1 MLALP
6 DPPYKVTGEL
16 PVMRLAHGFV
26 RARRLLLLPATLR
39 VALVLLAAGSGFAGT
54 PAPAADPA
62 GVPSASPADA
72 AQRVIEHGM
81 RATVGLSS
89 MKDQYDTYMGTGAVL
104 SPDGYILTSTTVVPA
119 GATKIKAV
127 FDGGVVREAKIA
139 EVREDLEAT
148 LIKVEAAGLE
158 CFAPARKLPAV
169 GQPAYTFSNAH
180 NAMSINGRAL
190 VSAGLVS
197 GLYRVENLGGESV
210 YAGSAIETSAAI
222 NPGSDGGPIVD
233 GQGQLCGIVSLN
245 ISPLRWQGLGVPM
258 PELLAQLQKLK
269 SGEVKMRDAPLLAQ
283 PAPGRFAALAQQAAE
298 LSACLVGLVVERK
311 FPPETVRRVPWPQ
324 YRDKIA
330 DWGKKP
336 LLEQSTI
343 HNTFLT
349 AARVFEANQMLRRP
363 AAPLTAVAISPDGL
377 LLTSEFNVEEDTI
390 FKDKKSGAPRKIELG
405 GNLAELFRNAMQ
417 DLVEDKN
424 PVVRM
429 WAVLPDGSRHEAKL
443 LAKHQPLGVA
453 LLKIEAKTPKF
464 LDPGKQAEPRLG
476 MRVGVLGYMGGG
488 TPPYTLNPGIV
499 SAASRNRQQH
509 FQIDAAVNYG
519 NSGGPIIS
527 ESGQWLGIAGA
538 PISPRTVLGRL
549 LPANELHT
557 WLAAPNSGVAMAGR
571 SDKLTAALEGLKS
584 GKGVEHV
591 RGALLGAAVDPRRAL
606 GDQVILGLVLP
617 GSPADKAG
625 LRPGDRI
632 LSFDNRPLD
641 SWKQLVDLVA
651 QHHPGD
657 KIALKVHRKNI
668 VRHLM
673 IKGQKIENP
682 ADLQKLMDGLKPDE
696 KFEGTMLQSDD
707 KTLEVILAG
716 EK

>member
-1 MLALP
+1 LFLIS
-6 DPPYKVTGEL
+6 TTFG
-16 PVMRLAHGFV
+16 
-26 RARRLLLLPATLR
+26 
-39 VALVLLAAGSGFAGT
+39 VLLAAAGSGLAGA
-54 PAPAADPA
+54 PAPPADPA
-62 GVPSASPADA
+62 E
-72 AQRVIEHGM
+72 RLIEHCM

-89 MKDQYDTYMGTGAVL
+89 VKDQYDTYMGTGAVL

-127 FDGGVVREAKIA
+127 FDGGVVREAKIV

-197 GLYRVENLGGESV
+197 GLYRVENQGGESV

-233 GQGQLCGIVSLN
+233 AQGQLCGIVSLN

-258 PELLAQLQKLK
+258 PELLAQLQKLR
-269 SGEVKMRDAPLLAQ
+269 SGEVKLRDAPPAQ
-283 PAPGRFAALAQQAAE
+283 PVPGRFTALAQQAAE
-298 LSACLVGLVVERK
+298 LSACLVGLVIERK

-324 YRDKIA
+324 YRDKIS

-336 LLEQSTI
+336 LVEQSTI

-349 AARVFEANQMLRRP
+349 ASRIFEANQMLRRP
-363 AAPLTAVAISPDGL
+363 AAPLTAVAVSPDGH

-390 FKDKKSGAPRKIELG
+390 FKDKKTGTPRKIELA
-405 GNLAELFRNAMQ
+405 GNLVDVVRNAAQ

-424 PVVRM
+424 PIVRM

-464 LDPGKQAEPRLG
+464 LDPQKKAEPRLG
-476 MRVGVLGYMGGG
+476 MRVGVLGYLGGG

-499 SAASRNRQQH
+499 SAASRNRGQH

-538 PISPRTVLGRL
+538 PISPRPVLGRL
-549 LPANELHT
+549 LSGNELHA

-571 SDKLTAALEGLKS
+571 SDKLAAALEGLKAS
-584 GKGVEHV
+584 KGVQHV
-591 RGALLGAAVDPRRAL
+591 AGALLGAAVDPRQAL
-606 GDQVILGLVLP
+606 GDQVVLGLVQP
-617 GSPADKAG
+617 GSPAEKAG

-641 SWKQLVDLVA
+641 SWKQLADLVA

-668 VRHLM
+668 VRHLT
-673 IKGQKIENP
+673 IKGQKVQDL

-696 KFEGTMLQSDD
+696 KFEGTMSQSDE
-707 KTLEVILAG
+707 KTVEVILAG